1 MGGEEVKKIKTSLRK
16 SVGVWYFLIFNIRE
30 KNRAVKCC
38 SQAIQG
44 DRMKG

>member
-1 MGGEEVKKIKTSLRK
+1 MGGEEVKKIKTSLRI

-30 KNRAVKCC
+30 KIGAVKCY
-38 SQAIQG
+38 SQAIQD